1 MRRVRFI
8 TVVAIGLLLLAVAAP
23 AFAKQPG
30 GPAAG
35 WSVQEG
41 DLLIEFTPDSDEPVL
56 SLLSASGC
64 NVDVCIYLTGSGL
77 TVDRW
82 RTTGYVTS
90 NECSRARFRA
100 NGSIIK
106 SSSLYC
112 PSSSGTLSAT
122 WDNPGRFANG
132 TQACNSWTNVTGYP
146 CKTIYK

>member
-1 MRRVRFI
+1 MRHSLLMTAV
-8 TVVAIGLLLLAVAAP
+8 IGLLLVAVAP
-23 AFAKQPG
+23 ASATESAG
-30 GPAAG
+30 G
-35 WSVQEG
+35 WSVQDG
-41 DLLIEFTPDSDEPVL
+41 DLLIEFTPESSEPTL

-90 NECSRARFRA
+90 NECSRARFWA

-122 WDNPGRFANG
+122 WDSPGRFANE
-132 TQACNSWTNVTGYP
+132 TQACNSWTNVTGFP
-146 CKTIYK
+146 CKTIYR